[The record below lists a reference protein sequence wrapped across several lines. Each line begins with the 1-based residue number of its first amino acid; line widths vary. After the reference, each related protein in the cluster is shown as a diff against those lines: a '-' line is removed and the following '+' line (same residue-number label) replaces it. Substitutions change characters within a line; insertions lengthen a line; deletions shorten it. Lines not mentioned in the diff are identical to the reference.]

1 MFFKSK
7 RQDEAF
13 KERGDWMV
21 RLKAAGRR
29 FPLSVS
35 NRHGF
40 SLIELVI
47 TVTVLTIMTLGVLPM
62 VKMAVRRQKE
72 QQLRDVLRQMRS
84 AIDEFHRDTIGM
96 VCTGSSSGGGGLQ
109 PGPNPGPQP
118 GNAFID
124 PRSKVVISDCTIF
137 GVDNPDHYPPTLE
150 TLIEGVNVVSRNTTG
165 GRGSLNVNA
174 TQLTS
179 QLATKKKVY
188 LRELPI
194 DPMTGKADW
203 EFKSCYDAADS
214 TSWGGENVFDVRSKS
229 KAKALN
235 GEQYSDW

>member
-1 MFFKSK
+1 MSLKSK
-7 RQDEAF
+7 RQNEAF

-35 NRHGF
+35 QRNGF

-47 TVTVLTIMTLGVLPM
+47 TVTVLTILTMGILPM
-62 VKMAVRRQKE
+62 VKIAVRRQKE

-96 VCTGSSSGGGGLQ
+96 QCTGTGLGGGIQ
-109 PGPNPGPQP
+109 PVPNPNPP
-118 GNAFID
+118 NTSFID

-137 GVDNPDHYPPTLE
+137 GVDNPDHYPPTIE
-150 TLIEGVNVVSRNTTG
+150 TLVEGVNVIPRNTTG
-165 GRGSLNVNA
+165 GRGSMNVNA

-179 QLATKKKVY
+179 QLSTKKKVY

-203 EFKSCYDAADS
+203 EFRSCYDASDS
-214 TSWGGENVFDVRSKS
+214 TTWGGENVFDVRSKS